1 MDNIFNSMSRKEK
14 RLSRIV
20 ALQAVYA
27 DEVSQSKLDLS
38 LDMIL
43 EELDEDASSGVR
55 LYAEKLTKITIDHK
69 ESSDI
74 LIVERLKNWEMKRLS
89 LMDKL
94 ILRLGISEMLHEE
107 SVPHKVSIVEGVEI
121 AKLFSTP
128 DSGRFVNGILD
139 SIYNDSLKGL
149 INLEK

>member
-1 MDNIFNSMSRKEK
+1 MKM
-14 RLSRIV
+14 L
-20 ALQAVYA
+20 LQ
-27 DEVSQSKLDLS
+27 S
-38 LDMIL
+38 
-43 EELDEDASSGVR
+43 VR

-107 SVPHKVSIVEGVEI
+107 SVPPKVSIVEGVEI

>member
-1 MDNIFNSMSRKEK
+1 MSRKEK

-43 EELDEDASSGVR
+43 EELVEDASSEVR

-107 SVPHKVSIVEGVEI
+107 SVPPKVSIVEGVEI

>member
-1 MDNIFNSMSRKEK
+1 MSRKEK

-27 DEVSQSKLDLS
+27 DEVSRSRLDLS

-43 EELDEDASSGVR
+43 EELDEDASSEVR

-107 SVPHKVSIVEGVEI
+107 SVPPKVSIVEGVEI

>member
-1 MDNIFNSMSRKEK
+1 MDNIFNSMSRKQK

-27 DEVSQSKLDLS
+27 DEVSQSSLDLS

-43 EELDEDASSGVR
+43 EELDEDASSEVR
-55 LYAEKLTKITIDHK
+55 LYAERLTKITIDYK

-74 LIVERLKNWEMKRLS
+74 LIVERLRNWEIKRLS

-94 ILRLGISEMLHEE
+94 ILRLGISEMLYEE
-107 SVPHKVSIVEGVEI
+107 SVPPKVSIVEGVEI

>member
-1 MDNIFNSMSRKEK
+1 MSRKEK

-27 DEVSQSKLDLS
+27 DEVSQSSLDLS

-55 LYAEKLTKITIDHK
+55 LYAERLTKITIDYK

-74 LIVERLKNWEMKRLS
+74 LIVERLRNWEMKRLS

-107 SVPHKVSIVEGVEI
+107 SVPPKVSIVEGVEI

>member
-1 MDNIFNSMSRKEK
+1 MSRKEK

-27 DEVSQSKLDLS
+27 DEVSQSRLDLS

-43 EELDEDASSGVR
+43 EELVEDASSEVR

-107 SVPHKVSIVEGVEI
+107 SVPPKVSIVEGVEI

>member
-1 MDNIFNSMSRKEK
+1 MDSVFNSMSRKEK

-43 EELDEDASSGVR
+43 EELVEDASSEVR

-107 SVPHKVSIVEGVEI
+107 SVPPKVSIVEGVEI

>member
-1 MDNIFNSMSRKEK
+1 MSRKEK

-27 DEVSQSKLDLS
+27 DEVSQSRLDLS

-43 EELDEDASSGVR
+43 EELDEDASSEVR
-55 LYAEKLTKITIDHK
+55 LYAEKLTKITINHK

-107 SVPHKVSIVEGVEI
+107 SVPPKVSIVEGVEI

-139 SIYNDSLKGL
+139 SIYNDSL
-149 INLEK
+149 N

>member
-1 MDNIFNSMSRKEK
+1 MSRKEK

-43 EELDEDASSGVR
+43 EELDEDPSSGVR

-107 SVPHKVSIVEGVEI
+107 SVPPKVSIVEGVEI

>member
-1 MDNIFNSMSRKEK
+1 MSRKEK

-107 SVPHKVSIVEGVEI
+107 SVPPKVSIVEGVEI